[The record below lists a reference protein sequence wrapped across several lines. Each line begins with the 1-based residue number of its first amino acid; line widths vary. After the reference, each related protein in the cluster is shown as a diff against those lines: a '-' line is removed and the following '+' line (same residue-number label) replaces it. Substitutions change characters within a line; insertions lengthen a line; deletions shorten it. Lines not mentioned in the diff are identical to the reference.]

1 MIILYLTMLGV
12 LAITAI
18 LLVNRF
24 VLAVALIPCIFLGYW
39 FISAKIPD
47 YFGYPVPL
55 ETLDIPEARVLNA
68 FQGQKIYIVLIIKG
82 ETEPRMI
89 SLEPTEKN
97 KELAKTLSTRL
108 KSGAAVVRK
117 GKKGESKGGSPDGF
131 DGDTGDLK
139 LVPLTEQT
147 IINKEAE

>member
-1 MIILYLTMLGV
+1 MDIILYLTLIGV

-24 VLAVALIPCIFLGYW
+24 VLALALIPCVFLGYW

-47 YFGYPVPL
+47 YFGYPVAI
-55 ETLDIPEARVLNA
+55 ETLDIPEARVISA
-68 FQGQKIYIVLIIKG
+68 FQGEKIYIILVIKG

-97 KELAKTLSTRL
+97 KELAKTLSTKL

-117 GKKGESKGGSPDGF
+117 GKKGDGKSSGADGF

-139 LVPLTEQT
+139 LVPITEQT
-147 IINKEAE
+147 IIQKDQ